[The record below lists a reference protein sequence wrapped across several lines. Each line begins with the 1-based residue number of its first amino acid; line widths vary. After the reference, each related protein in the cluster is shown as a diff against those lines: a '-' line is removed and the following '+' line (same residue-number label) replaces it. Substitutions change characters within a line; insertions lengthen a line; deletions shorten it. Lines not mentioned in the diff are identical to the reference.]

1 MLPAS
6 NRGPGMSLGFP
17 DVCMTP
23 SPAGPVPV
31 PYPNVAMNAQ
41 AAPFAA
47 SVKVNMMNALNLA
60 SQIPLT
66 SGDEAGS
73 AHATVKGPQRFAV
86 GSPNVFIEGMPGI
99 TLASLT
105 SHNNMNCPVGAVIV
119 PSAVNVMF
127 SLVPEDHGPV
137 CAPHLCGADPRRTRE
152 LDHEGLVELAAAARG
167 PSVTS
172 SKLVGDRGVVRLE
185 TFALSAGAE
194 LHSAVES
201 LVRGGARGITFDL
214 RGARGGSLEGA
225 VDAASQVLSKGL
237 LVVVEIEADGDEIEH
252 RSEGGAFLEIPVE
265 VQIDGDTASA
275 AEVFAG
281 ALQSQGRGRLVGTT
295 TFGKGVTHRVAVGAA
310 GGSVSARM
318 STLRLANGALLD
330 GRGLEPND
338 D

>member
-6 NRGPGMSLGFP
+6 NRGVGMSLGFP
-17 DVCMTP
+17 DVCLTP

-31 PYPNVAMNAQ
+31 PYPNIAMNAQ

-73 AHATVKGPQRFAV
+73 AHPSVKGPQRYSM
-86 GSPNVFIEGMPGI
+86 GSPNVFVEGMPGI

-127 SLVPEDHGPV
+127 SRVADDHGPA
-137 CAPHLCGADPRRTRE
+137 CSSDPRCTRG
-152 LDHEGLVELAAAARG
+152 LDLAGLVELGDAARG
-167 PSVTS
+167 ETVASVM
-172 SKLVGDRGVVRLE
+172 LDGDAGTIRIA
-185 TFALSAGAE
+185 TFSLGAGAE
-194 LHSAVES
+194 IYTAIES
-201 LVRGGARGITFDL
+201 LVTRGARSLSIDLRGVRGGA
-214 RGARGGSLEGA
+214 LEGA
-225 VDAASQVLSKGL
+225 IDAAGHL
-237 LVVVEIEADGDEIEH
+237 LPEGAVVVVEIEADGDETEH
-252 RSEGGAFLEIPVE
+252 RSEGGGFVDVVVE
-265 VQIDGDTASA
+265 VLVDEITASA

-281 ALQSQGRGRLVGTT
+281 ALQANGRARILGTR
-295 TFGKGVTHRVAVGAA
+295 TFGKGVTHRVAVGAL

-318 STLRLANGALLD
+318 STLRLSNGDLLD
-330 GRGLEPND
+330 GLGISPD